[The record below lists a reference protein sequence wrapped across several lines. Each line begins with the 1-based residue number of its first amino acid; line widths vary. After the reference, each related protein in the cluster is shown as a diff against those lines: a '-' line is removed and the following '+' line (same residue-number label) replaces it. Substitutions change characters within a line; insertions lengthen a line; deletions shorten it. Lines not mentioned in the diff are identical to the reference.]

1 MEGFVIGAMALDLD
15 KALNAICVRPGSKG
29 FVLFELTDKTE
40 TEKRTVERIVNGE
53 KKTVEQKIVSNFFR
67 LTTGSKDGVY
77 ATFCKCQ
84 FMPVSF
90 RNGKAVPCEPGTVK
104 VAGAKIILSAGEL
117 KAAVSG
123 LAKVGQGLQIHVD
136 LECGKCILKTPKNSG
151 MALNL
156 AIPVKEQET
165 VKFLSELSPL
175 SEMYASCDVPA
186 YELSRISGNAKVCLA
201 VDAKSDLSGI
211 KDRIGFSFGQDV
223 RYAVSSGYQYGAGV
237 IRNAKVSLAM
247 GSAEEKNEE
256 GNVVKEAA
264 PAPFIGINAS
274 YIESISQVAEAG
286 AQVHLELRGDNG
298 KVSSLRCEVPN
309 VGEYRFP
316 LLDYG
321 MNEKVYGAI
330 IGMQDVE
337 GFDIVF
343 DRAEFQTAIDLL
355 GLGEEKKLRFNILSD
370 HEIGVGSFMNLSVK
384 DGAVSDTL
392 PEAYNQIVMKGRV
405 NGYEKL
411 ASEGAVP
418 TRAFVVSTL
427 KSIVNSLYLK
437 EILDKDGKGTGEKE
451 KVILRFR
458 NQVIYAGNVPKGCVL
473 ADSIYDYR
481 GKEVKK
487 AAENLCTE
495 KNKAGEEIENA
506 GEEKKEGK
514 KNAKKAAGKEAAD

>member
-1 MEGFVIGAMALDLD
+1 M
-15 KALNAICVRPGSKG
+15 
-29 FVLFELTDKTE
+29 
-40 TEKRTVERIVNGE
+40 
-53 KKTVEQKIVSNFFR
+53 
-67 LTTGSKDGVY
+67 
-77 ATFCKCQ
+77 
-84 FMPVSF
+84 
-90 RNGKAVPCEPGTVK
+90 
-104 VAGAKIILSAGEL
+104 
-117 KAAVSG
+117 
-123 LAKVGQGLQIHVD
+123 
-136 LECGKCILKTPKNSG
+136 
-151 MALNL
+151 
-156 AIPVKEQET
+156 
-165 VKFLSELSPL
+165 
-175 SEMYASCDVPA
+175 
-186 YELSRISGNAKVCLA
+186 
-201 VDAKSDLSGI
+201 
-211 KDRIGFSFGQDV
+211 
-223 RYAVSSGYQYGAGV
+223 
-237 IRNAKVSLAM
+237 
-247 GSAEEKNEE
+247 
-256 GNVVKEAA
+256 
-264 PAPFIGINAS
+264 
-274 YIESISQVAEAG
+274 
-286 AQVHLELRGDNG
+286 HLELRGDNG

-481 GKEVKK
+481 GNEVKK
-487 AAENLCTE
+487 AAANLCTE
-495 KNKAGEEIENA
+495 KNKAGEEIEDA